1 MLINLFIIYLFIMFS
16 DRNVQVMYVG
26 EDILQYHAG
35 LLKWEDAKDGAG
47 NDTSSPVRRFV
58 VLTPEAVDKFLVIS
72 N

>member
-1 MLINLFIIYLFIMFS
+1 
-16 DRNVQVMYVG
+16 MYVG

-58 VLTPEAVDKFLVIS
+58 VLTPEAVDHFLVIS